1 MTYQEIKTFINTY
14 IVRNGVNAITGA
26 QLNTILNELADYKG
40 FDSVF
45 VTTLPAGSDAT
56 VTVQGM
62 TLVLGI
68 PKGADGRD
76 GQNAVNPF
84 KGIYGSDNKPT
95 GTFASGDY
103 IYAPT
108 SASGETGNTIWK
120 WNGTTW
126 QDSGET
132 PDLANGE
139 TFASSETLQEV
150 AIDDSHL
157 VNPVNTADPTKPVLA
172 QANDV
177 MQIKAKLEGVTE
189 EKVQVIGG
197 TNFFDGYVDGL
208 TGEWATSGS
217 NKVLV
222 LPVDG
227 VKRVRFLGTTIELAA
242 THLGYAFG
250 TLTSGDAPDSTLS
263 NFSPLACCYAEY
275 DHTGENVAKEYNL
288 IVPEGATWL
297 AVSYRTQYVAGR
309 FYCYRQ
315 TNLKDELFLHPSVNT
330 SDSYKLM
337 DYVIIADTGRWGEN
351 INAKHSIIGV
361 DGADEVIIRSL
372 ASVFN
377 VAFLTDAVKPVAN
390 GYSASI
396 LLPNGKYRYD
406 IARGEQATV
415 KVPNNAKYMLYS
427 RGSGSNIPAE
437 IAIRYST
444 NTTKGLNKVDIP
456 ITLVGGSIGSST
468 GASAEY
474 YGISQTM
481 YNKFCSN
488 YIYEK
493 LIAFN
498 PLFDS
503 ITGFDADIANGTLTY
518 HCFSENGK
526 IYLGKTNDA
535 SKMPIGTKHIRLELT
550 FAEPQTVRKV
560 NLTLH
565 AILKSENYEIIKS
578 YGSANKFM
586 EFGSFSK
593 FFSID
598 IVRPRIPSEADNGAV
613 YYPDAQDRDYT
624 NAYIYLPKG
633 YSNVG
638 KPSKVLLNFHGT
650 TTFNLNQS
658 ALVEGQDL
666 QRQFLAK
673 CGYAVIDVCTDSY
686 YTFVNYDYGTGADSG
701 GYASNFPTPL
711 AYECWSKVVEYCL
724 DTYNLDADNI
734 FVLAKSAGG
743 LNCINF
749 INKFSGIKIKAAAL
763 SASSIDIFCNIR
775 ASYVGSI
782 NNFLMQI
789 GCLNPNVHQM
799 NIGVGAVN
807 PEDKTYFEA
816 NEAKIQ
822 AYNPILAKM
831 SNNFDAHQFM
841 EAVLSGIYSSTNP
854 NTGDDSP
861 MYNNQELVAMVNG
874 CSVHSDV
881 PTKIWHAVDDDN
893 VPFTQSK
900 WYKEMCVRGGSHVEL
915 RSWPASNG
923 RHYFDSFVSHDDGTG
938 TTYIPTL
945 INYTTPF
952 GEIVQAN
959 PVYAE
964 IVDWL
969 NRW

>member
-468 GASAEY
+468 GVSAEY

-624 NAYIYLPKG
+624 NA
-633 YSNVG
+633 
-638 KPSKVLLNFHGT
+638 
-650 TTFNLNQS
+650 
-658 ALVEGQDL
+658 
-666 QRQFLAK
+666 
-673 CGYAVIDVCTDSY
+673 
-686 YTFVNYDYGTGADSG
+686 
-701 GYASNFPTPL
+701 
-711 AYECWSKVVEYCL
+711 
-724 DTYNLDADNI
+724 
-734 FVLAKSAGG
+734 
-743 LNCINF
+743 
-749 INKFSGIKIKAAAL
+749 
-763 SASSIDIFCNIR
+763 
-775 ASYVGSI
+775 
-782 NNFLMQI
+782 
-789 GCLNPNVHQM
+789 
-799 NIGVGAVN
+799 
-807 PEDKTYFEA
+807 
-816 NEAKIQ
+816 
-822 AYNPILAKM
+822 
-831 SNNFDAHQFM
+831 
-841 EAVLSGIYSSTNP
+841 
-854 NTGDDSP
+854 
-861 MYNNQELVAMVNG
+861 
-874 CSVHSDV
+874 
-881 PTKIWHAVDDDN
+881 
-893 VPFTQSK
+893 
-900 WYKEMCVRGGSHVEL
+900 
-915 RSWPASNG
+915 
-923 RHYFDSFVSHDDGTG
+923 
-938 TTYIPTL
+938 
-945 INYTTPF
+945 
-952 GEIVQAN
+952 
-959 PVYAE
+959 
-964 IVDWL
+964 
-969 NRW
+969 

>member
-1 MTYQEIKTFINTY
+1 MTYQQIKSFINTY
-14 IVRNGVNAITGA
+14 IVQNGVNAITGA

-62 TLVLGI
+62 TLELGI

-84 KGIYGSDNKPT
+84 KGWFTTSNIPTTGQEGAYCNVMNTQTQTVTIYRWDATQNAFVDT
-95 GTFASGDY
+95 G
-103 IYAPT
+103 
-108 SASGETGNTIWK
+108 EV
-120 WNGTTW
+120 
-126 QDSGET
+126 
-132 PDLANGE
+132 PDTATGE
-139 TFASSETLQEV
+139 TFASSETLQQV
-150 AIDDSHL
+150 AIDNSHL
-157 VNPVNTADPTKPVLA
+157 VNPTNSFDQTQPVLA
-172 QANDV
+172 QAEDV
-177 MQIKAKLEGVTE
+177 MQLKAKLEGVTE
-189 EKVQVIGG
+189 EKVQIVSG

-208 TGEWATSGS
+208 TGGWGQSSS

-222 LPVDG
+222 LPVEG
-227 VKRVRFLGTTIELAA
+227 VKRVRFLGTTIQSSE
-242 THLGYAFG
+242 TYLGYSFG

-263 NFSPLACCYAEY
+263 NFSPLNYCYAEY
-275 DHTGENVAKEYNL
+275 EHTGENVAKEYNL

-297 AVSYRTQYVAGR
+297 AVSYRTQYVAGK
-309 FYCYRQ
+309 FYCYMQ
-315 TNLKDELFLHPSVNT
+315 KQLDDEIFLHPSILR
-330 SDSYKLM
+330 SDSYKSM
-337 DYVIIADTGRWGEN
+337 DYNVLSNGNWGYN
-351 INAKHSIIGV
+351 VDVKHALINVEGV
-361 DGADEVIIRSL
+361 KTITCRALFSN
-372 ASVFN
+372 FN
-377 VAFLTDAVKPVAN
+377 FAFLSKSIKPVSGEFSGAILISN
-390 GYSASI
+390 G
-396 LLPNGKYRYD
+396 NYRYD
-406 IARGEQATV
+406 LSGGQQIDV
-415 KVPNNAKYMLYS
+415 SVPYGAKYLSFTLGDSSSVKGEFSLKYF
-427 RGSGSNIPAE
+427 
-437 IAIRYST
+437 T
-444 NTTKGLNKVDIP
+444 NFKKGLNKVDIP
-456 ITLVGGSIGSST
+456 ITLVGGTLGAST
-468 GASAEY
+468 GTGGEY
-474 YGISQTM
+474 YEITQAE

-488 YIYEK
+488 YMHEK
-493 LIAFN
+493 LVSFN

-518 HCFSENGK
+518 HCFSENGR
-526 IYLGKTNDA
+526 IYLGKTDDA
-535 SKMPIGTKHIRLELT
+535 SKMPIGTTHIRLQLT

-565 AILKSENYEIIKS
+565 TVLKEENYEIIKS
-578 YGSANKFM
+578 YGPANKFM
-586 EFGSFSK
+586 EFGSFAK
-593 FFSID
+593 FFSIE

-658 ALVEGQDL
+658 ALAEEQDL

-686 YTFVNYDYGTGADSG
+686 YTFVNYDYGTGASYG

-724 DTYNLDADNI
+724 DTYNLDPDNI
-734 FVLAKSAGG
+734 FVISKSSGG

-749 INKFSGIKIKAAAL
+749 INKFSGVKIKAAAMI
-763 SASSIDIFCNIR
+763 ASSIDIFCNIR

-807 PEDKTYFEA
+807 PEDKAYFET

-841 EAVLSGIYSSTNP
+841 EAVLNGIYSTEHP

-861 MYNNQELVAMVNG
+861 MYDNMELSAMVG
-874 CSVHSDV
+874 ACSVHSDV
-881 PTKIWHAVDDDN
+881 PTKMWHAVDDDN
-893 VPFTQSK
+893 VPFTQSR

-915 RSWPASNG
+915 RQWPALTG
-923 RHYFDSFVSHDDGTG
+923 RHYFDSFVPHDDGTG
-938 TTYIPTL
+938 VTYTPTL
-945 INYTTPF
+945 IDYTTQF